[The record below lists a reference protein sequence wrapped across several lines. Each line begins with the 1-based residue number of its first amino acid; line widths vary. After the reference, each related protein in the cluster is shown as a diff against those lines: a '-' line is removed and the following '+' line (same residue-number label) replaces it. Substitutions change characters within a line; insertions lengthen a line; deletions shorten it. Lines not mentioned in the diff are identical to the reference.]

1 VKFDM
6 RKYERPEKAIRPD
19 LKVHWVWKK
28 VIGFVS
34 RVHYIYWVILITL
47 LLAIAVKVIPADML
61 SRFWKKIVEY
71 KLLVSLI
78 LVFCFIAISLVWKK
92 GQKIDVWV
100 FKIFNVQE
108 DHSPWLDKFMLGST
122 QLGNGIFA
130 FILAFYF
137 YFSVDRLLAYETVL
151 GTLTLWLVVELL
163 KIIIRLNRPFK
174 GLDEDD
180 IRVVGSKA
188 RGHSFPSGHTSQ
200 AFFMA
205 TLLFQHFHFGL
216 ITGLS
221 LYALALLVGITR
233 IYLGMHYPR
242 DVLAGSILGT
252 AWGLVGAI
260 VNSYI
265 R

>member
-1 VKFDM
+1 M
-6 RKYERPEKAIRPD
+6 RKNERMPNQAVSRQD
-19 LKVHWVWKK
+19 LKVHWVWKRIIEIA
-28 VIGFVS
+28 V
-34 RVHYIYWVILITL
+34 RVPYICWVILITL
-47 LLAIAVKVIPADML
+47 LLAVTVKVIPADL
-61 SRFWKKIVEY
+61 LNRFWKKIVEY
-71 KLLVSLI
+71 RFLVGLI
-78 LVFCFIAISLVWKK
+78 LIFCFIAISLVWKR
-92 GQKIDVWV
+92 GQKIDIWV
-100 FKIFNVQE
+100 FKIFNVTKYYT
-108 DHSPWLDKFMLGST
+108 PWLDKFMLGST
-122 QLGNGIFA
+122 QLGNGVFA
-130 FILAFYF
+130 FILAFCF
-137 YFSVDRLLAYETVL
+137 YFMVDKLLAYETVL

-163 KIIIRLNRPFK
+163 KIIIKRSRPFK
-174 GLDEDD
+174 GLAEDD